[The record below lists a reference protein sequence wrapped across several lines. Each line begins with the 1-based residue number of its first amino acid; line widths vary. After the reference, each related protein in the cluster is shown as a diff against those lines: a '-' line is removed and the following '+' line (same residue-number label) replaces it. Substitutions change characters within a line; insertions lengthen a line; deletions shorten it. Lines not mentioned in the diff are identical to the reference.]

1 MFQALAPMEDD
12 IKLMLAAQVHLG
24 TRNLEPGMKEYVH
37 KRSPNGV
44 WIINL
49 AKTWEK
55 LMLAARVIVGIE
67 NPEDVCLVA
76 GRTYAQRAA
85 YKFAQYTQA
94 HHVSGRYTSGTFT
107 NQIQKHFLEPRCLIV
122 TDPRMDSQPVK
133 EASYVNLPVIA
144 FCDTDSLLNGVDVAI
159 PCNNRGRN
167 SLAVMYWLLAREVLR
182 LRGRIS
188 RKESWDVMV
197 DLFIYRDPEEA
208 EREAREAQAAAEA
221 EAAQVSED
229 YAGGDQFAQ
238 GGDLGMQQAATG
250 FEPPV
255 GGVAPA
261 GTEWNQPMGGAN
273 EWADVPVPSV

>member
-1 MFQALAPMEDD
+1 MHQALAPTEDD
-12 IKLMLAAQVHLG
+12 IKLMLAAKVHLG

-55 LMLAARVIVGIE
+55 LMLAARIIVGIDS
-67 NPEDVCLVA
+67 PQDVCLVA
-76 GRTYAQRAA
+76 GRTFAQRAA

-122 TDPRMDSQPVK
+122 TDPRMDQQPVK

-144 FCDTDSLLNGVDVAI
+144 FCDTDSLLNNVDVAI
-159 PCNNRGRN
+159 PCNNRGREA
-167 SLAVMYWLLAREVLR
+167 LAVMYWLLAREVLR

-208 EREAREAQAAAEA
+208 EREAQAAAAEA
-221 EAAQVSED
+221 AEAAQAPD
-229 YAGGDQFAQ
+229 DFGAAPADQFAQ
-238 GGDLGMQQAATG
+238 GGDLGMQAAGG
-250 FEPPV
+250 FP
-255 GGVAPA
+255 
-261 GTEWNQPMGGAN
+261 PMGDATAAGDQ
-273 EWADVPVPSV
+273 WQQPVMAGNDWSESPNA